1 MAIKRII
8 VAIFLSLLFIF
19 LSFFLSKLINK
30 TLKQKNIE
38 KRIVRLIDRVIFYA
52 ILFIGL
58 LIVLGYLKINITGL
72 IAGAGIIG
80 LTISWA
86 LSDIMRNIIAGLLL
100 LIMRPFKIGDKIEI
114 QGLVGIVRSINLR
127 YTLIEK
133 DNGEKILIPNVNT
146 LTNPVIIKETKDKL

>member
-1 MAIKRII
+1 MTIKKI
-8 VAIFLSLLFIF
+8 VVTVILSGLFIF
-19 LSFFLSKLINK
+19 LSFFISKLIRKILQEKKIERKIVKLIN
-30 TLKQKNIE
+30 NI
-38 KRIVRLIDRVIFYA
+38 IFYS

-58 LIVLGYLKINITGL
+58 LVVLGYLRVNIAGL

-100 LIMRPFKIGDKIEI
+100 LIMRPFKIGDIINI
-114 QGLVGIVRSINLR
+114 QGFEGIVKSISLR

-133 DNGEKILIPNVNT
+133 ENGEKVLIPNVNT
-146 LTNPVIIKETKDKL
+146 LTNPVIIKKTKD

>member
-1 MAIKRII
+1 MVIKKI
-8 VAIFLSLLFIF
+8 VITVSLSLLFIF
-19 LSFFLSKLINK
+19 LSFFISKLVRRI
-30 TLKQKNIE
+30 LQE
-38 KRIVRLIDRVIFYA
+38 KRIERRIVKLIDNFIFYS

-58 LIVLGYLKINITGL
+58 LVILGYLKVNIAGL

-100 LIMRPFKIGDKIEI
+100 LIMRPFKIGDRISI
-114 QGLVGIVRSINLR
+114 QGFEGIVRSISLR

-133 DNGEKILIPNVNT
+133 DDGEKVLIPNVNT
-146 LTNPVIIKETKDKL
+146 LTNPVIIKEIKDPI

>member
-146 LTNPVIIKETKDKL
+146 LTNPVIIKETKE

>member
-1 MAIKRII
+1 
-8 VAIFLSLLFIF
+8 
-19 LSFFLSKLINK
+19 
-30 TLKQKNIE
+30 
-38 KRIVRLIDRVIFYA
+38 
-52 ILFIGL
+52 
-58 LIVLGYLKINITGL
+58 
-72 IAGAGIIG
+72 AGIIG

-114 QGLVGIVRSINLR
+114 QGLAGIVRSINLR

-146 LTNPVIIKETKDKL
+146 LTNPVIIKETKE